1 MRAIDIV
8 TMSLRS
14 LLRRKVRTLLTV
26 IGVVVGTT
34 AIMVMISL
42 GIGMNESLDA
52 AIANMGDLTVIKLEQ
67 YVSRQNPNGEYTSS
81 QNTLNAELVEKIR
94 ALDGV
99 LAVTP
104 YLECWN
110 YSFMMSANKRYRL
123 SYCQLVGVDPSALS
137 YIGINLKEGEMPS
150 ADDKEFALFGSEIVY
165 EFRDPNKQ
173 IRDWFKEYYNSDGT
187 RKPPK
192 VNVMTSKNIYSSLY
206 MSNWV
211 FDPVTNMSTEKV
223 TKTKQYPIKHVA
235 IMDGENS
242 TDYRANYCV
251 FISLDMMQTLIKEA
265 EKINKVK
272 KENSVI
278 DQYTQII
285 IKAKDIKAADAIQ
298 KAVKEMGVTTYG
310 LSDIRE
316 EMQKSQSMLQ
326 YILLGIGAMS
336 LVVAAVG
343 IANTMVMSIY
353 ERTREIGVM
362 KVLGC
367 PLGSIKSMFLFE
379 AAVIGL
385 AGGAVGVG
393 LSFAASYV
401 LNNFPEISSALGSNY
416 GGGDTPVSVIPF
428 WLIIVAVIFGTIVGL
443 ISGYFPARRATKI
456 SALEAIKNEN

>member
-1 MRAIDIV
+1 
-8 TMSLRS
+8 
-14 LLRRKVRTLLTV
+14 
-26 IGVVVGTT
+26 
-34 AIMVMISL
+34 
-42 GIGMNESLDA
+42 
-52 AIANMGDLTVIKLEQ
+52 
-67 YVSRQNPNGEYTSS
+67 
-81 QNTLNAELVEKIR
+81 
-94 ALDGV
+94 
-99 LAVTP
+99 
-104 YLECWN
+104 
-110 YSFMMSANKRYRL
+110 
-123 SYCQLVGVDPSALS
+123 
-137 YIGINLKEGEMPS
+137 
-150 ADDKEFALFGSEIVY
+150 
-165 EFRDPNKQ
+165 
-173 IRDWFKEYYNSDGT
+173 
-187 RKPPK
+187 
-192 VNVMTSKNIYSSLY
+192 
-206 MSNWV
+206 
-211 FDPVTNMSTEKV
+211 
-223 TKTKQYPIKHVA
+223 
-235 IMDGENS
+235 
-242 TDYRANYCV
+242 
-251 FISLDMMQTLIKEA
+251 MMQTLIKEA